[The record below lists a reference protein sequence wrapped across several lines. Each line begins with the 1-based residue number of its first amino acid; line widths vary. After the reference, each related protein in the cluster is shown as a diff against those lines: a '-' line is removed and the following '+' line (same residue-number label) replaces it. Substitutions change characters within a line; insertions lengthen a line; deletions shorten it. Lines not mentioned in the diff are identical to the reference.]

1 MGAQAAAAGSNA
13 GRAAAIQAAASAAA
27 PAIGSVFGLIGA
39 KKRMKLQN
47 KYNMQLAAYQND
59 LNLAQWERENEYNS
73 PINQMARL
81 KEAGINPRL
90 AYGDS
95 ASSQAANSPNLVAG
109 SMQAPTNLGEY
120 MQTAFGQFQNVFN
133 QMNQIQAIQAE
144 IRNKNAQTDMYNSMT
159 NINEISARLKA
170 LEEIM
175 KTKQNFYYDMDKRT
189 SLQFKRW
196 ALSNMIA
203 SYYDKYGVSAI
214 TYENSPAGS
223 MPLPD
228 PTNFE
233 GISPMN
239 LLDRKVIASQIGL
252 SNAKRLESLASASN
266 KNFGI
271 RFMQRR
277 MKSMN
282 LLDEA
287 TRLANRLTYHKGD
300 TEMERKNQMIAQ
312 RCLWDLQKA
321 MISEQT
327 EMLKEQRM
335 DFVPFL
341 GNISDYTSLL
351 GNSYGK
357 SFRFIPKYR

>member
-1 MGAQAAAAGSNA
+1 MGAPAAAAGSNA

-59 LNLAQWERENEYNS
+59 LNLAQWERENEYNL

-81 KEAGINPRL
+81 KEAGINPRM

-109 SMQAPTNLGEY
+109 SMQAPTNLGET

-144 IRNKNAQTDMYNSMT
+144 IRNKNAQTEMYESMT
-159 NINEISARLKA
+159 NVNEINARLKA
-170 LEEIM
+170 LEEILR
-175 KTKQNFYYDMDKRT
+175 TKRNYYYDMDKNQ
-189 SLQFKRW
+189 SLRFKQW
-196 ALSNMIA
+196 AMNNMIA
-203 SYYDKYGVSAI
+203 SYYDKYGPQSVFNVEGNGVLMPEIDSSAFGGE
-214 TYENSPAGS
+214 TRYS
-223 MPLPD
+223 
-228 PTNFE
+228 
-233 GISPMN
+233 
-239 LLDRKVIASQIGL
+239 LDRRVIASQIGL
-252 SNAKRLESLASASN
+252 NNAKALESSAAAAN
-266 KNFGI
+266 KRFGI
-271 RFMQRR
+271 NFMRRR
-277 MKSMN
+277 MRSMD

-287 TRLANRLTYHKGD
+287 TRLANRLTYHKGN

-351 GNSYGK
+351 GNSFGK